1 MNLQIRN
8 KLTELENELMV
19 TNGEGIVS
27 SFLSSTEYF
36 STIWMYHNLFIHSPT
51 VKHLSCFQVWEIM
64 NQTTINICV

>member
-36 STIWMYHNLFIHSPT
+36 STIWMYHNLFIHLLLKNT
-51 VKHLSCFQVWEIM
+51 
-64 NQTTINICV
+64 